1 MSMDIS
7 WTTTKEDSYWTTHVS
22 FKVRSRS
29 PLALDG
35 SKLERALKEAL
46 WKSQAS
52 KDGEEDAR

>member
-7 WTTTKEDSYWTTHVS
+7 WTTTREDSHWTTHVS
-22 FKVRSRS
+22 FKMRSRS

-35 SKLERALKEAL
+35 SKLERALQEAIS
-46 WKSQAS
+46 KSQAS